1 MIDLSLQFKLIVFS
15 FVFGFLFSALLDMF
29 NSRTKKYSK
38 LVEIILSFSLVAFV
52 TFIYFIGIQKIGNA
66 IFHFY
71 SILSIIIGFVLY
83 DILIK
88 LIANNGKR

>member
-1 MIDLSLQFKLIVFS
+1 MIDLSLQFKLIIFS
-15 FVFGFLFSALLDMF
+15 FIFGFLFSALLDAF

-38 LVEIILSFSLVAFV
+38 LVEIILSFLLITVV

-88 LIANNGKR
+88 LIANSNKK